1 MATTNPIDY
10 NSKIQTLKDQFYPV
24 LSDYKQAYVNTNKYP
39 DLNEYQ
45 QIYASSK
52 SNLDTVL
59 SGIFSVKMNVTN
71 DLETLK
77 NNLLDLDKKIT
88 YEKSLNTKLNNQ
100 YGQLT
105 GDNNGSSVMLDDSKN
120 MYQTQYVAN
129 VTLFIGIFLL
139 TGVIYKVFKQTPMDV
154 VASGIKMPT
163 IKR

>member
-1 MATTNPIDY
+1 MASPTDY
-10 NSKIQTLKDQFYPV
+10 NSKIQTLKEQFYPI
-24 LSDYKQAYVNTNKYP
+24 LSDYKQAFVNTNKYP

-52 SNLDTVL
+52 ANLDTVL
-59 SGIFSVKMNVTN
+59 SGIFSTKTSIEY

-77 NNLLDLDKKIT
+77 DNLLDLDKKIT
-88 YEKSLNTKLNNQ
+88 YEKSLNTKLTKK

-105 GDNNGSSVMLDDSKN
+105 GDNNGSDVMLDDSKN
-120 MYQTQYVAN
+120 LYQIQYVAN
-129 VTLFIGIFLL
+129 VTLFIGIFLF